1 MARRP
6 AGEVLGRRQEIIR
19 HLRENTYMSVGS
31 LSEVMGVSEV
41 TIRRDLD
48 ALDADGV
55 LERKRGGAFISAGA
69 DRTENESEQSSRSG
83 AIARIAEAAV
93 GRIEPEDVVLL
104 SGGPI
109 SEEIGRLLN
118 ETQDLVVIT
127 NSVRVFEILEENR
140 GIHLISTGGE
150 LRHSNGA
157 LVGPMAEASIQNI
170 RADRFILEPSGISE
184 ANGLFCSS
192 LPDVPVLRAMIHAA
206 RDVVVVA
213 ESAAFDR
220 EGIMQVAS
228 TSVAT
233 EMITDELNESIVGR
247 LENEGITIVTT

>member
-1 MARRP
+1 
-6 AGEVLGRRQEIIR
+6 
-19 HLRENTYMSVGS
+19 MSVGA

-48 ALDADGV
+48 ALDADGL
-55 LERKRGGAFISAGA
+55 LERKRGGAFVGGSAERDDDA
-69 DRTENESEQSSRSG
+69 SERYVLSG
-83 AIARIAEAAV
+83 AIARIAGAAIE
-93 GRIEPEDVVLL
+93 RIEPEDVVLL
-104 SGGPI
+104 SGGPV
-109 SEEIGRLLN
+109 SEEIARLLSS
-118 ETQDLVVIT
+118 EDGLVVIT
-127 NSVRVFEILEENR
+127 NSVRVFEVLEENL
-140 GIHLISTGGE
+140 GIHLMSTGGE
-150 LRHSNGA
+150 LRHSNGS

-184 ANGLFCSS
+184 ANGLYCSS

-213 ESAAFDR
+213 ESAAFER

-233 EMITDELNESIVGR
+233 AMITDELDENIVRR
-247 LENEGITIVTT
+247 LEDEGITIVTT